1 MNIPEIKLRY
11 WKGRGELA
19 KFARA
24 MRNYWEHVKAAFEM
38 PLQQHD
44 PLTAPMAL
52 VNILAWQRGVEKL
65 GQEPEELFRIRVA
78 HAYGFARD
86 AGSVSGWEDMFEKLG
101 YPHIAQDERLV
112 NVDWDVISLKIRDG
126 DLSDIP
132 ELLDTVIRQYG
143 RTCRR
148 YQYTTYID
156 MPLQA
161 RPQNFEADMEANNV
175 SNSLEI
181 ALVPQPQNF
190 EADIETTNT
199 ITALEVTLLLTIL
212 GIEAEMECVMVKG

>member
-1 MNIPEIKLRY
+1 MKIPEINLRY
-11 WKGRGELA
+11 WMGRGELA
-19 KFARA
+19 KFAQA

-86 AGSVSGWEDMFEKLG
+86 AGSVSGWEDMFAKLG

-126 DLSDIP
+126 DLTEVP
-132 ELLDTVIRQYG
+132 KLLDTVIRQYG

-148 YQYTTYID
+148 YQYTSYVE
-156 MPLQA
+156 MPLAA
-161 RPQNFEADMEANNV
+161 RSKN
-175 SNSLEI
+175 
-181 ALVPQPQNF
+181 
-190 EADIETTNT
+190 
-199 ITALEVTLLLTIL
+199 
-212 GIEAEMECVMVKG
+212 IEAQYSISHVKSRLNVGMLPSVLNVDCEYYQATVKG

>member
-1 MNIPEIKLRY
+1 MKIPEINLRY
-11 WKGRGELA
+11 WMGRGEIA

-24 MRNYWEHVKAAFEM
+24 MRNYWGHVKAAFEM

-52 VNILAWQRGVEKL
+52 VSILAWQRGVEKL
-65 GQEPEELFRIRVA
+65 GQEPESLFRIRVA
-78 HAYGFARD
+78 HAYGFSRD

-101 YPHIAQDERLV
+101 YPHIVQDERLT

-132 ELLDTVIRQYG
+132 DLLDTVVRQYG

-161 RPQNFEADMEANNV
+161 RPQNFDAEVEVNEVVTSLDVALMPRPQNFDADIATTQVITALNVSLLPTVCGMGADMEC
-175 SNSLEI
+175 I
-181 ALVPQPQNF
+181 
-190 EADIETTNT
+190 
-199 ITALEVTLLLTIL
+199 
-212 GIEAEMECVMVKG
+212 MVKG

>member
-1 MNIPEIKLRY
+1 MKIPEIKLRY
-11 WKGRGELA
+11 WMGRGELA
-19 KFARA
+19 KLARA
-24 MRNYWEHVKAAFEM
+24 LLAYWGHVQAAFEM
-38 PLQQHD
+38 PLKQHD

-52 VNILAWQRGVEKL
+52 VNILAWQRDVERL

-86 AGSVSGWEDMFEKLG
+86 AGSVAGWEEMFAKLG

-112 NVDWDVISLKIRDG
+112 NVDWDVVSLKIKDG
-126 DLSDIP
+126 DLSDVP
-132 ELLDTVIRQYG
+132 QLLDTVIRQYG

-161 RPQNFEADMEANNV
+161 RPQNFDAEVEINEV
-175 SNSLEI
+175 ITSLDV
-181 ALVPQPQNF
+181 ALMPRPQNF
-190 EADIETTNT
+190 DAAIETAHVTTAFEVSLLPTLCGFEAD
-199 ITALEVTLLLTIL
+199 
-212 GIEAEMECVMVKG
+212 MECVMVQG